1 MALERTYIMI
11 KPNAVAERH
20 VGDIIARI
28 ERTGLS
34 IERMELAVLTEEQAE
49 ANYAE
54 HVEKPFFR
62 ELVDFITSGP
72 VVKMVVSG
80 ESAIKKMRTLMGATN
95 PIDAAKSLIMV
106 EISSPNTA
114 SKNSESIV
122 TRKIYAS
129 LLR

>member
-80 ESAIKKMRTLMGATN
+80 ESASRRCARSWARRIPSTRHRAPFAATSASTLRRT
-95 PIDAAKSLIMV
+95 
-106 EISSPNTA
+106 
-114 SKNSESIV
+114 
-122 TRKIYAS
+122 
-129 LLR
+129 

>member
-1 MALERTYIMI
+1 MALERTYITI
-11 KPNAVAERH
+11 KPNAVAARH

-62 ELVDFITSGP
+62 ELVDFITSD
-72 VVKMVVSG
+72 
-80 ESAIKKMRTLMGATN
+80 RL
-95 PIDAAKSLIMV
+95 
-106 EISSPNTA
+106 
-114 SKNSESIV
+114 
-122 TRKIYAS
+122 
-129 LLR
+129 